1 MILTPLTELEAVN
14 IILENDG
21 EAPVNALDDSGFS
34 ESGKAQRV
42 LREISRKVQ
51 NKGWAFN
58 TDYERKFS
66 PNISDEIELP
76 TNTLKIKPTYLSQE
90 LRLVERGRK
99 LYDLDKNTY
108 VFSTPVYLNVVQML
122 DFEDLPAPARDY
134 ITIRAAR
141 VYQARVTG
149 SGSQDG
155 FTKDEEFEALS
166 TFKSADRQA
175 RPRGFFRNPINAR
188 LNLRRPL

>member
-66 PNISDEIELP
+66 PNVSDEIELP

-99 LYDLDKNTY
+99 LYDLDNNTY
-108 VFSTPVYLNVVQML
+108 VFTTSVYLDVVQML
-122 DFEDLPAPARDY
+122 DFEDLPATARDY
-134 ITIRAAR
+134 VTIRAAR

-175 RPRGFFRNPINAR
+175 RPRGFFRNPLNAR

>member
-66 PNISDEIELP
+66 PDVSDEIVLP

>member
-66 PNISDEIELP
+66 PNVSDEIELP

-99 LYDLDKNTY
+99 LYDLDNNTY
-108 VFSTPVYLNVVQML
+108 VFTTSVYLNVVQML

-134 ITIRAAR
+134 VTIRAAR
-141 VYQARVTG
+141 VYQARATG

-175 RPRGFFRNPINAR
+175 RPRGFFRNPLNAR

>member
-51 NKGWAFN
+51 AKGWAFN

-66 PNISDEIELP
+66 PNVSDEIELP
-76 TNTLKIKPTYLSQE
+76 TDTLKIKPTYLSEE

-99 LYDLDKNTY
+99 LYDIENNTY
-108 VFSTPVYLNVVQML
+108 VFSAPVYLNVVQML
-122 DFEDLPAPARDY
+122 DFTDLPATARDY

-141 VYQARVTG
+141 VYQARATG
-149 SGSQDG
+149 SSSQDG

-175 RPRGFFRNPINAR
+175 RPRGFFRNPRNAR
-188 LNLRRPL
+188 LNVRRPL

>member
-66 PNISDEIELP
+66 PDVSDEIVLP

-188 LNLRRPL
+188 LNLRRPI